1 MLDPQINTMKKL
13 LVLLLPLFLGG
24 CYLDEGDGRVI
35 LTIAEPRDRGED
47 MIREQIDRAGSVR
60 EIVRFMNNEFAL
72 TDDLVVRI
80 GADDGPLF
88 NEEYGEIDIPFR
100 FVEQVQARYL
110 RTHPRAS
117 RARAVEFSMDVLMHV
132 VLHEMGHALIDLYDL
147 PHSSREEDAVDSL
160 AAILLIEMFEGGREV
175 SINTARSFA
184 IKSFDN
190 AGSEWRNY
198 SDEHSLDEE
207 RYRKI
212 ICLIYGSKPE
222 SYADLARDSGL
233 SSRRIKSCPAD
244 FKRQKSAWYKQLK
257 PYLRNSNLL
266 K

>member
-1 MLDPQINTMKKL
+1 MKKL
-13 LVLLLPLFLGG
+13 LILLLPLFLVG
-24 CYLDEGDGRVI
+24 CYMDEGDGRVI
-35 LTIAEPRDRGED
+35 LTIAEPRDGGED
-47 MIREQIDRAGSVR
+47 MIREQISRAGSVR

-72 TDDLVVRI
+72 SDDLVIRI
-80 GADDGPLF
+80 GANEGPLF
-88 NEEYGEIDIPFR
+88 NEEYGEIDIPFQ
-100 FVEQVQARYL
+100 FIEQVQVRYL
-110 RTHPRAS
+110 RNHPRAS

-160 AAILLIEMFEGGREV
+160 AAILLIEMFEDGREV

-190 AGSEWRNY
+190 TSSGWRNY

-212 ICLIYGSKPE
+212 ICLIYGSKPD
-222 SYADLARDSGL
+222 SYTDLARDSGL
-233 SSRRIKSCPAD
+233 TDRQIRACPVV
-244 FKRQKSAWYKQLK
+244 FKRQKSAWRKQLK
-257 PYLRNSNLL
+257 PYLRDKNLL